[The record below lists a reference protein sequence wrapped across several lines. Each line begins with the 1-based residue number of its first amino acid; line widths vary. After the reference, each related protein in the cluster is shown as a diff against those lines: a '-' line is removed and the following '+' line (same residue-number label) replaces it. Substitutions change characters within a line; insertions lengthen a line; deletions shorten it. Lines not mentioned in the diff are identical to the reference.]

1 MAKHKA
7 NRTQDPRPLV
17 VAWRSS
23 GLSVEEYAFRS
34 GLDTGALRALV
45 ASDASQG
52 AGNVDGVASVRPVVV
67 ELDLASAGLGAS
79 ADPRGWEQV
88 FGNVSFVGSGFTRDG
103 GLLGALPAASA
114 RPLLARRSE
123 FEDAFS

>member
-34 GLDTGALRALV
+34 GLDTRALRALR
-45 ASDASQG
+45 ASDTSHG
-52 AGNVDGVASVRPVVV
+52 AGNVDGIASTRPVVV
-67 ELDLASAGLGAS
+67 ELDLASAGL
-79 ADPRGWEQV
+79 
-88 FGNVSFVGSGFTRDG
+88 
-103 GLLGALPAASA
+103 AASA
-114 RPLLARRSE
+114 PSPGVDDRITLQTDDLLVTLPMSATIETITTVIEAMRRAR
-123 FEDAFS
+123 